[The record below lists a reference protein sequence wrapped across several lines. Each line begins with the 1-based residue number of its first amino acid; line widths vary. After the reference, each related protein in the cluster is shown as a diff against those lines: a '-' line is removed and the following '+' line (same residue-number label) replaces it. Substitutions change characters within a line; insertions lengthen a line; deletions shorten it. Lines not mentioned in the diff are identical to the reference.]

1 MCASVF
7 AWAKTD
13 TRAPLERP
21 RYLRGAY
28 IMNHK
33 KLLLT
38 LTLCLCALLCMVV
51 TASADEPHANHYS
64 CGVVNC
70 QNNDHGHTQVTEWK
84 GWDGTSEIVYTE
96 GTAYIY
102 LTRDVTFDQI
112 FQISS
117 GNTLYLCLNGKKI
130 EMQGE
135 NNVLAANSGSK
146 LVLCDCQRNG
156 SITHGVDNNGKKAE
170 GGGVNVS
177 GTFVMYSGT
186 ISDNMT
192 GDYYYGAV
200 TVNNGAVFKMYGGS
214 ISGNQCISTG
224 GAGGVYVYGGTFEMY
239 GGTITDNTYIQDDW
253 SGGGGVSVNSAG
265 TFTMSGGTITNNT
278 ASGNAKSGGG
288 VYFSGRAFNVSGNIT
303 ITGNT
308 KNGTAN
314 NVFLSGEAITV
325 IGSLTGSP
333 IGVTTSN
340 TPNKDNRYCTYFDFA
355 KASSADLLVKNK
367 FAYENDSAIYIGT
380 YTNNGITYLR
390 ACAHKDSSFRYEKP
404 VASTGRN
411 VAIVDTKEQ
420 KPTISI
426 VRKK

>member
-239 GGTITDNTYIQDDW
+239 GGTITDNSNLWVLGNYSRFIRPGYKRIDHITNKEENLNKLLGSAYLSPDGKRIVLVYVNMMASQNSVRINIEGQKAAKDINVYRTSAKENLKHIKSSFSLDKLIAIPTKSVVTIVIDFEDAINTGISHIKADKAGSNDIYSIEGKLVRKHADSTEGLAKGIYIQ
-253 SGGGGVSVNSAG
+253 
-265 TFTMSGGTITNNT
+265 
-278 ASGNAKSGGG
+278 
-288 VYFSGRAFNVSGNIT
+288 
-303 ITGNT
+303 
-308 KNGTAN
+308 NGKK
-314 NVFLSGEAITV
+314 FV
-325 IGSLTGSP
+325 I
-333 IGVTTSN
+333 
-340 TPNKDNRYCTYFDFA
+340 K
-355 KASSADLLVKNK
+355 
-367 FAYENDSAIYIGT
+367 
-380 YTNNGITYLR
+380 
-390 ACAHKDSSFRYEKP
+390 
-404 VASTGRN
+404 
-411 VAIVDTKEQ
+411 
-420 KPTISI
+420 
-426 VRKK
+426 